1 MKNLVIIITF
11 IAWVNPIFSQ
21 VLNEVNIPS
30 EYPTKQTVLK
40 DIKNS
45 SDVINGLNGLSL
57 GINKGEVY
65 TITEY
70 VPDKENIP
78 ANCPANIVLYKIS
91 LDYPKMNDNTHKRVF
106 IAAFYNRTIGS
117 DCKAG
122 NWSFAGI
129 HKHLSWF
136 DEAHIIDPT
145 GTDLTHQKNVEKQKQ
160 KDLEEKKI
168 REEKKKGTNAANDD
182 EMKNIALE
190 GIKSKP
196 NKFFGTMPISEITE
210 ISVTIPDDNNYTG
223 KGTICSFVCM
233 VNYKH
238 NGQSFS
244 KKMKI
249 QGKRASE
256 NEPFKFLA
264 AFEQ

>member
-1 MKNLVIIITF
+1 MKNLILIINF
-11 IAWVNPIFSQ
+11 IVYTNAIFSQ
-21 VLNEVNIPS
+21 ILSDVTIPT

-45 SDVINGLNGLSL
+45 NDVINGLNQLSL
-57 GINKGEVY
+57 ELNKGEIY

-78 ANCPANIVLYKIS
+78 TNCPPNVVLYKIS

-106 IAAFYNRTIGS
+106 IAAFYKRTIGS

-145 GTDLTHQKNVEKQKQ
+145 GTDLTHQRNVEKQKQ
-160 KDLEEKKI
+160 KDLEEKKK
-168 REEKKKGTNAANDD
+168 REEQKRGTNAANDE
-182 EMKNIALE
+182 EMKNITLE
-190 GIKSKP
+190 GIKLKP
-196 NKFFGTMPISEITE
+196 NKFFGTLPAAEISE

-223 KGTICSFVCM
+223 KGTICSFICI

-238 NGQSFS
+238 NGQNFS

-249 QGKRASE
+249 QGKRATE